1 MRWNQPTICLSIPGR
16 HQAGLGDNPDELLF
30 TISLLYDNCL
40 LYAIVLLAYLG
51 PISACVAIHVDGL
64 PGIRKAGVEV
74 AQPVTEGVFSSEFVA

>member
-1 MRWNQPTICLSIPGR
+1 MDEMEPRHLLVLPGR
-16 HQAGLGDNPDELLF
+16 HQDGFGRQSDELLF

-64 PGIRKAGVEV
+64 PGIRKACVEI
-74 AQPVTEGVFSSEFVA
+74 AQPVTVGVFSSEFVA